1 MQVTPLVFRK
11 HILLKYSLPN
21 PPRTHYHI
29 LCTKM
34 LLFFFEISSFYFFLR
49 LYLFIYLIKNSSPL
63 NAEVRSRNWKCTRFA
78 HVGKT
83 ENGKGSPGKVEE
95 TRVHT
100 PIALIFYFAFF
111 PAPLGAEFCIN
122 FTSTLFKE
130 AATKQ
135 RQTNFKHTFNLS
147 KTDATMLQSQF

>member
-1 MQVTPLVFRK
+1 M
-11 HILLKYSLPN
+11 
-21 PPRTHYHI
+21 
-29 LCTKM
+29 
-34 LLFFFEISSFYFFLR
+34 
-49 LYLFIYLIKNSSPL
+49 IKNSSPL
-63 NAEVRSRNWKCTRFA
+63 NAEVISRNWKCTRFA

-111 PAPLGAEFCIN
+111 SALLGAELCIN
-122 FTSTLFKE
+122 FTSTLLKE

-147 KTDATMLQSQF
+147 KTDTTTLQS